1 MSENRGVLIV
11 GPDLVI
17 KGHVRNCQR
26 VEIHGYV
33 EGEVVSRELL
43 IHQGGRLFGRAR
55 AQSAVVNGHMQ
66 GDVQVKDLVSI
77 GSTGDVSGNV
87 RYGKLAMEV
96 GANLSADVRNVPPEL
111 AGDLEMSVARGQSVR
126 VTLQDLNAIDPDNKA
141 TELVFAVGGPRHG
154 FIVLDGAPDEAVT
167 GFTQADLEA
176 GRVLFRHDG
185 SGTSTASFEVSVTDV
200 SGASSGAPQ
209 RVHVTVGG

>member
-1 MSENRGVLIV
+1 MSGNKGVLIV

-17 KGHVRNCQR
+17 RGHVRNCQR
-26 VEIHGYV
+26 AEIHGYV
-33 EGEVVSRELL
+33 EGEVLSQELL
-43 IHQGGRLFGRAR
+43 VHEGGRLFGRAR
-55 AQSAVVNGHMQ
+55 AESAVVNGHLQ
-66 GDVQVKDLVSI
+66 GDVQVKGLVSI

-141 TELVFAVGGPRHG
+141 TELMFAVGRPRHG
-154 FIVLDGAPDEAVT
+154 HIALGGAPHQTAT
-167 GFTQADLEA
+167 SFTQADLEG
-176 GRVLFRHDG
+176 GRVLFQHDG
-185 SGTSTASFEVSVTDV
+185 SAASTASFEVSVTDV
-200 SGASSGAPQ
+200 SGASSGAPLT
-209 RVHVTVGG
+209 VHITVV

>member
-1 MSENRGVLIV
+1 MSGNKGVLIV

-26 VEIHGYV
+26 AEIHGYV
-33 EGEVVSRELL
+33 EGEVVSQEL
-43 IHQGGRLFGRAR
+43 HVHRGGRLFGRAR
-55 AQSAVVNGHMQ
+55 AQSAVVDGQLQ
-66 GDVQVKDLVSI
+66 GDVHVRDLVSI

-111 AGDLEMSVARGQSVR
+111 AGDLEINVARGQSVR

-141 TELVFAVGGPRHG
+141 SELVFAVGRPRHG
-154 FIVLDGAPDEAVT
+154 HIAMEGSPHQNET
-167 GFTQADLEA
+167 SFTQADLES
-176 GRVLFRHDG
+176 GRVLFQHDG
-185 SGTSTASFEVSVTDV
+185 SAGSTAGFEVSVTDA

-209 RVHVTVGG
+209 TVHITVG